1 VQRPVATPVPAVNP
15 GALMR
20 GNGQQPGRADRPE
33 AVARPQQAEPQRAP
47 EQRRERDDRPGAVR
61 ER

>member
-1 VQRPVATPVPAVNP
+1 
-15 GALMR
+15 MR
-20 GNGQQPGRADRPE
+20 GNGQQNGRADRPE
-33 AVARPQQAEPQRAP
+33 AVQRAPQPEPQRAP